1 MEIHKLLQRQINKN
15 IPGDLLNNASVVS
28 FIKTVNDSYLAFE
41 RDRHLMDHSFQE
53 SEKEY
58 NEVHE
63 NLKKEYQ
70 LKQQSILNLYESLPD
85 WDQGYESINENEKSD
100 LLFISKY
107 VSEQINKRK
116 ETEKKLG
123 ETVQFL
129 KTLLGNLQSGILVV
143 DNSDTILFVN
153 QYLCDLRHIE
163 ASPEQMI
170 GEKPAK
176 FMAET
181 PALFKDSKGYKQR
194 ISDILLQREI
204 VIGEILETVEN
215 RFYER
220 DYIPIFIDRECVG
233 HLWKITD
240 VTQRI
245 ISKNLLK
252 QSEERNRII
261 MNSSL
266 NAIVTIDITGKIT
279 FWNTQAEIIFGWR
292 KEEVLGKT
300 LNQTIIPKRHK
311 EGHSK
316 GLQYYMDSGKG
327 PILNRQ
333 IELPAVNSQGEEF
346 PVEISIIA
354 LEQDGEA
361 FFCSFMQD
369 ISERKKT
376 ETRLRVQEEKYRN
389 IIANMNLGLIEVD
402 NNEIIQFANQSFA
415 DISGFEL
422 GELIGLN
429 PTKTFA
435 LHDVEKINSKNSL
448 RGKGLSDVYQI
459 QVKNKKGELRWW
471 AIGEAPNYDD
481 TGKLVGS
488 IGIHL
493 DITEQKQ
500 MEIELEQE
508 KIRAEQASK
517 AKEAFLANMSHE
529 IRTPLNG
536 IIGFLRELERQH
548 LTEQQKKYVEHSSVA
563 SKHLLSIIN
572 NILDISKIEAGEMS
586 LEEEDFVF
594 EDVIA
599 NVVNVLDPL
608 AKKKGLK
615 LISEISKEVHRVL
628 KGDALKLEQVLFNL
642 VGNALK
648 FTKQG
653 QIVLRCSLV
662 EQTGVFQKLQI
673 SVTDTGIG
681 MQQSFAEN
689 IFNKF
694 SQEDKAITRKFGGT
708 GLGMAITRE
717 LIQLMKGEITVQSQ
731 KDSGTRISFII
742 DLEKG
747 DFLAIKKVPDEIE
760 FDISGIRVLL
770 VEDNSINRMVAVNSL
785 HYFNCMVTEAAN
797 GMEAIEILKDKNFD
811 IILMDVQMPEMDGI
825 EATIKIREEFK
836 LQIPIIALTAS
847 AFKSEVDKCKTAGM
861 DDYIAKPFEEFALIE
876 TISRNLHREPKKR
889 PDSTPVNSVEKE
901 RLYDLTNLQ
910 NISKGDQEFT
920 RKMILTFIDQINEL
934 LPQGEAALGCDD
946 FLTLSH
952 LVHSIR
958 PSIEIMGILSITAQ
972 VNTLEM
978 LSREGVDKERIGTV
992 FSQVKSILASAVEQ
1006 LKEEIGRTDIKP

>member
-15 IPGDLLNNASVVS
+15 LPKDLLDNASVQS
-28 FIKTVNDSYLAFE
+28 FINTINDSYLAFE
-41 RDRHLMDHSFQE
+41 RDRHLMDHSFKE

-58 NEVHE
+58 NEVNE

-70 LKQQSILNLYESLPD
+70 LKQQSILNLYESLPE
-85 WDQGYESINENEKSD
+85 WDLGYQSINENEKSD

-107 VSEQINKRK
+107 VGEQITKRK
-116 ETEKKLG
+116 ETERKLL

-129 KTLLGNLQSGILVV
+129 TTLLENLQSGILVV
-143 DNSDTILFVN
+143 DNSDAILFVN
-153 QYLCDLRHIE
+153 QYLCDMRNIE

-170 GEKPAK
+170 GEKPSK
-176 FMAET
+176 FMAKT
-181 PALFKDSKGYKQR
+181 PALFKDSQGYSQR
-194 ISDILLQREI
+194 IQDILLSKEI
-204 VIGEILETVEN
+204 VIGEILETVDN
-215 RFYER
+215 HFYER

-266 NAIVTIDITGKIT
+266 NAIVTIDITGKIN

-300 LNQTIIPKRHK
+300 LNQTIIPQRHK
-311 EGHSK
+311 DGHSK

-333 IELPAVNSQGEEF
+333 IELPAVNNKGEEF
-346 PVEISIIA
+346 PVEISIIP
-354 LEQDGEA
+354 LEQNGEV

-376 ETRLRVQEEKYRN
+376 ETKLRVQEEKYRN

-415 DISGFEL
+415 NISGFEL
-422 GELIGLN
+422 EELIGLN
-429 PTKTFA
+429 PTKTFVFGD
-435 LHDVEKINSKNSL
+435 HVEKLNSKNGL
-448 RGKGLSDVYQI
+448 RENGLSDVYQV

-471 AIGEAPNYDD
+471 AIGGAPNYDD

-500 MEIELEQE
+500 MEMELEQE

-594 EDVIA
+594 RDIII

-615 LISEISKEVHRVL
+615 LISEISKEVHGVL

-662 EQTGVFQKLQI
+662 KQTSTFQRLQI

-708 GLGMAITRE
+708 GLGMAITKQ
-717 LIQLMKGEITVQSQ
+717 LIQLMKGEITVESE

-747 DFLAIKKVPDEIE
+747 DFSAIKKVPDEIE

-797 GMEAIEILKDKNFD
+797 GLEAIEILKDKSFD

-825 EATIKIREEFK
+825 EATIKLREEFK
-836 LQIPIIALTAS
+836 LKTPIIALTAS

-861 DDYIAKPFEEFALIE
+861 DDYIAKPFEEFTLIE
-876 TISRNLHREPKKR
+876 TISRHLHKYPRKR
-889 PDSTPVNSVEKE
+889 PDVAQINEPEKE
-901 RLYDLTNLQ
+901 RLYDLKNLE
-910 NISKGDQEFT
+910 NISKGDKDFT
-920 RKMILTFIDQINEL
+920 HKMILTFIDQINEVI
-934 LPQGEAALGCDD
+934 PDAQAALCDD
-946 FLTLSH
+946 NFLTLSH
-952 LVHSIR
+952 LIHSIR
-958 PSIEIMGILSITAQ
+958 PSIEIMGILSITGQ
-972 VNTLEM
+972 VNSLEM
-978 LSREGVDKERIGTV
+978 LSKEGVDKERISTV
-992 FSQVKSILASAVEQ
+992 FFQVKSILFTAVEQ
-1006 LKEEIGRTDIKP
+1006 LKEEIKIIP